1 MPTEEMQQLATL
13 RVRIHT
19 ILSAPFGPSQILVH
33 DEGDGQLQLAEQ
45 LIGTT
50 GYSLP
55 VYGPVPFLFFCED
68 LAEAQLQLV
77 DLHAR
82 ILMQQRR
89 RVLNLD

>member
-1 MPTEEMQQLATL
+1 MQQLATL

-33 DEGDGQLQLAEQ
+33 DEGNRHLQLAEQ
-45 LIGTT
+45 SVRKTDNI
-50 GYSLP
+50 LP
-55 VYGPVPFLFFCED
+55 VDGPIALFFFRED
-68 LAEAQLQLV
+68 LAEPQLQLV

-82 ILMQQRR
+82 ILMQQPQ